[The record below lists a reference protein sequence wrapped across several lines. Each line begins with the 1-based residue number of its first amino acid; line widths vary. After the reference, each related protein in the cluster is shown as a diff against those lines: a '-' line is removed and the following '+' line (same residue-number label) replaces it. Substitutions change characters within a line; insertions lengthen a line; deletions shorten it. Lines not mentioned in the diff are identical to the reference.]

1 MLNSC
6 SFIGNLGRDPEVKST
21 QRGDK
26 VANLSIGCTEKWKDR
41 DGNRQERTT
50 WVPVVIWGALAD
62 VAERYLRKG
71 SKVYVSGKFS
81 VRKWQDRDGQDRYAT
96 EIILNGHDAKLVML
110 DGPQGDQRG
119 ERKQPYDDRP
129 GEFAEHRRAPEP
141 RFDDDLD
148 SEVPF

>member
-96 EIILNGHDAKLVML
+96 EVVLQGPGAVLTML
-110 DGPQGDQRG
+110 DGPSG
-119 ERKQPYDDRP
+119 ERQQSNDRP
-129 GEFAEHRRAPEP
+129 GEFGEHQRSGGGPQ
-141 RFDDDLD
+141 FDADLD
-148 SEVPF
+148 DELPPF

>member
-110 DGPQGDQRG
+110 DGPSG
-119 ERKQPYDDRP
+119 ERQQSNDRP
-129 GEFAEHRRAPEP
+129 GEFGNHRRAPNNAP
-141 RFDDDLD
+141 NFDDDFD
-148 SEVPF
+148 SVPF

>member
-119 ERKQPYDDRP
+119 ERKQPYDDRA
-129 GEFAEHRRAPEP
+129 GEFGDHRRGEP
-141 RFDDDLD
+141 NFSAVLDD
-148 SEVPF
+148 EVPF

>member
-119 ERKQPYDDRP
+119 ERKQPYDDRA
-129 GEFAEHRRAPEP
+129 GEFGDHRRGEP
-141 RFDDDLD
+141 NFSADLD
-148 SEVPF
+148 DEVPF

>member
-119 ERKQPYDDRP
+119 ERKQPYDDRA
-129 GEFAEHRRAPEP
+129 GEFADHRRSEP
-141 RFDDDLD
+141 NFSAVLDD
-148 SEVPF
+148 EVPF